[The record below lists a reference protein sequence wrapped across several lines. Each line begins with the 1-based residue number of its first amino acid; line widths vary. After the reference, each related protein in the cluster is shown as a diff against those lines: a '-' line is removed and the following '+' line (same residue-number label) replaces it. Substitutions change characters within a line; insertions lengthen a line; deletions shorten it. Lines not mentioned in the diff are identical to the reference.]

1 MDSFDIGKWVM
12 KLITTSRS
20 YFTLLE
26 FVSDEHSFHSYTN
39 QQVVYSSSKDTE
51 ELIELKMEESPHK
64 EDFQKMISDD
74 IEHALENYSN
84 QLIVILATYIE
95 TMHSEFFQSLF
106 NFNNKL
112 IYDYL
117 FSNSDHKDFNILNL
131 IFDAE
136 SKDEIIEQLINKAK
150 KNVVNG
156 SLKKINERI
165 LKMTEYQIDKTI
177 IDSIQLDILDN
188 RNMIIHESKAIKIK
202 DDEIKTY
209 FELTE
214 KYLFELGNACKKCGS
229 SYVDQANWLK

>member
-1 MDSFDIGKWVM
+1 MGSFDIGKWVM
-12 KLITTSRS
+12 KLMTTSHS

-26 FVSDEHSFHSYTN
+26 FANDKHTFHSYTN
-39 QQVVYSSSKDTE
+39 QKVIYSSSNDTD

-64 EDFQKMISDD
+64 EDFQKMISDEID
-74 IEHALENYSN
+74 HALENYSN
-84 QLIVILATYIE
+84 QLVVILATYIE

-106 NFNNKL
+106 NYNNKL

-117 FSNSDHKDFNILNL
+117 FSNNDNKDFNILNL

-150 KNVVNG
+150 KNIVNG

-188 RNMIIHESKAIKIK
+188 RNMIIHESKVIKIK
-202 DDEIKTY
+202 DDEIKIY
-209 FELTE
+209 FKLTE

-229 SYVDQANWLK
+229 SYIDQANWLK